1 MDVFKP
7 TLSQMLMMFLLIT
20 VGFILRKKHILPEN
34 AHITLSKAETFI
46 FTPALSMY
54 GMITKCTVEN
64 FIQNWQLMLYGL
76 ILCLVAI
83 GVAYLISRFFVK
95 KENRDSYERNLYKYA
110 LTFGNFGF
118 MGNFIILG
126 IFGEDVFFKYVLFTF
141 FISVLCNS
149 WGLYVLIPKD
159 QGASLWTNLKKGLLT
174 VPLIAL
180 VIGIVLGM
188 VGAQNFLPDF
198 ILNALESAGKC
209 QGPVAMVLAGLVIG
223 DYRFKETLTNKK
235 VYVTSALRL
244 VLIPAAMMASMCLLG
259 ASKELMTL
267 ALVCFATPI
276 GLNTIVFPAAYG
288 GETKTGASM
297 AMISH
302 LLSVATLPL
311 MYLLFIEV
319 L

>member
-1 MDVFKP
+1 
-7 TLSQMLMMFLLIT
+7 LSQMLMMFFLIA
-20 VGFILRKKHILPEN
+20 VGFLLRKKNVLPVN
-34 AHITLSKAETFI
+34 AHVTLSKAETNI

-54 GMITKCTVEN
+54 SMITKCTVEN
-64 FIQNWQLMLYGL
+64 FAQNWQLMLYGL
-76 ILCLVAI
+76 ILCLAAI
-83 GVAYLISRFFVK
+83 GAAYLISRFFVK
-95 KENRDSYERNLYKYA
+95 KEKRDSYERNLYKYA

-141 FISVLCNS
+141 FISILCNS

-159 QGASLWTNLKKGLLT
+159 QGTGLWKKLKKGLLT
-174 VPLIAL
+174 TPLIAL
-180 VIGIVLGM
+180 LIGIILGM
-188 VGAQNFLPDF
+188 VGAQNFLPAF
-198 ILNALESAGKC
+198 MLNALESAGKC

-223 DYRFKETLTNKK
+223 GYRFKETFTNKK
-235 VYVTSALRL
+235 VYVVSLLRL
-244 VLIPAAMMASMCLLG
+244 TLIPAGMMLAMHLLG

-302 LLSVATLPL
+302 LLSVVTLPL